1 MNMETAGSGIVACIS
16 GVYAVMH
23 YAFPAIVFVALE
35 SPGVRNDFEAIIA
48 KRAIGFAV
56 NIVLVVFFSD
66 AGGVI
71 AIVYF
76 ELDSEIQGFLAA
88 FICAIEPVI
97 TYAVEECSGF
107 ITVRVHRGV
116 LLKAGVAVAIVFR
129 PIGAFVMQYP
139 SAVITCS
146 VIVTGITVVA
156 NTIIIVIC
164 VNPVT

>member
-35 SPGVRNDFEAIIA
+35 SPGVRNDFEASIA

-76 ELDSEIQGFLAA
+76 ELDSEI
-88 FICAIEPVI
+88 
-97 TYAVEECSGF
+97 
-107 ITVRVHRGV
+107 
-116 LLKAGVAVAIVFR
+116 
-129 PIGAFVMQYP
+129 
-139 SAVITCS
+139 
-146 VIVTGITVVA
+146 
-156 NTIIIVIC
+156 
-164 VNPVT
+164 